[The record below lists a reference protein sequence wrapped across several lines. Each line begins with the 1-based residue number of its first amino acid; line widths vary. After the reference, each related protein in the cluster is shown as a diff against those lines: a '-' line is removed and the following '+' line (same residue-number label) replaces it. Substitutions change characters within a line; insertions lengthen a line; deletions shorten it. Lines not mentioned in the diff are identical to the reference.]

1 MLASHT
7 GHVFKH
13 SEVLWPEGAL
23 QRVGAGARRHR
34 QPRDL
39 GDLAVGLRWW
49 PLRLVREA
57 WGTVQRRAAPHGEVD
72 VGGVRLKARARARVR
87 EALTS
92 VPKT

>member
-34 QPRDL
+34 QPRNL

-49 PLRLVREA
+49 PLRLVR
-57 WGTVQRRAAPHGEVD
+57 VEV
-72 VGGVRLKARARARVR
+72 GVVSLKARARARVR

>member
-7 GHVFKH
+7 GHVLKH
-13 SEVLWPEGAL
+13 SGVLWPKGAL

-34 QPRDL
+34 QPRNL

-49 PLRLVREA
+49 PLRLVR
-57 WGTVQRRAAPHGEVD
+57 VEV
-72 VGGVRLKARARARVR
+72 GVVSLKARARARVR